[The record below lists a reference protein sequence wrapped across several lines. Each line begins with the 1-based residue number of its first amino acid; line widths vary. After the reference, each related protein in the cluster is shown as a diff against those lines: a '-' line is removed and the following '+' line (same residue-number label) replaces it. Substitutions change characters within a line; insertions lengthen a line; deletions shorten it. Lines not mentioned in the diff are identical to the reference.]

1 MKGVL
6 FSQFLHFAEDEFGP
20 EVAGRL
26 RGARSY
32 SPGGDYDHRVLLR
45 LVRRL
50 GKATGCPPGD
60 LLRRF
65 GTALFRYFARMYPT
79 FFLGVDS
86 ALAFLSR
93 IETYVH
99 GELIKLYPGAQFPR
113 FEVTRPSPDRLE
125 MVYRSQREMADLAE
139 GLIRGCVRHFGETIE
154 LHREDLPATGEQA
167 VRFVLVSRS
176 APGAPA

>member
-20 EVAGRL
+20 DVAGRL
-26 RGARSY
+26 RGAGSY
-32 SPGGDYDHRVLLR
+32 SPGGDYDHRALLK
-45 LVRRL
+45 LARRL
-50 GKATGCPPGD
+50 GAASGQAPAD
-60 LLRRF
+60 LLRRY
-65 GTALFRYFARMYPT
+65 GTALFQYFARMYPA
-79 FFLGVDS
+79 FFAGVDS

-113 FEVTRPSPDRLE
+113 FEVTPPSPERLE
-125 MVYRSQREMADLAE
+125 MVYRSRREMADLAE
-139 GLIRGCVRHFGETIE
+139 GLIRGCARHFGETIE
-154 LHREDLPATGEQA
+154 LRREDLAATGEQA
-167 VRFVLVSRS
+167 VRFVIVSRS